1 MIRYI
6 LALLL
11 GFVVGLAIFVAGM
24 VYNPFIADR
33 GLSPIS
39 VTDAE
44 VMSLTFSSVPSD
56 SIVYTND
63 GESRHRPYPEKI
75 LQLWE
80 APIRLT
86 STMATVMRD
95 ARGQAAGIGIKF
107 SSRSERTSLLQGQA
121 LVDSAW
127 YIYLPDRGSLFI
139 EQSENHWPFL
149 REVAIPAW
157 RSPANNWK
165 GTWLGDITAGPGAL
179 GTARVTGGTG
189 GLQDLAT
196 NGVESLSSRA
206 FSFDDGHVSAE
217 GRLLIELPSLVTA
230 DAPQ

>member
-1 MIRYI
+1 MIRYLLVL
-6 LALLL
+6 LA
-11 GFVVGLAIFVAGM
+11 GFIVGLAVFVAGM

-33 GLSPIS
+33 SLSPLS
-39 VTDAE
+39 VSDSE
-44 VMSLTFSSVPSD
+44 LMSLTFSSVPSD

-63 GESRHRPYPEKI
+63 GESRQKPHPQKT

-86 STMATVMRD
+86 STMATVMHD
-95 ARGQAAGIGIKF
+95 ARGQTAGIGIKF
-107 SSRSERTSLLQGQA
+107 SSHSERTSLLNGQA
-121 LVDSAW
+121 IVDSAW

-157 RSPANNWK
+157 RSPANSWK

-179 GTARVTGGTG
+179 GTAKVTGGTG
-189 GLQDLAT
+189 SLQGLAT

-206 FSFDDGHVSAE
+206 YSIDDGHVAAE

-230 DAPQ
+230 DAP

>member
-1 MIRYI
+1 MIKHVLVL
-6 LALLL
+6 LA
-11 GFVVGLAIFVAGM
+11 GFVTGLVIFVTGM

-33 GLSPIS
+33 SLSPLS
-39 VTDAE
+39 VSDAE
-44 VMSLTFSSVPSD
+44 VMSLSFSSVPSD

-63 GESRHRPYPEKI
+63 GESRQKPHPAKI

-80 APIRLT
+80 ASIRLT

-95 ARGQAAGIGIKF
+95 ARGQTAGIGIKF
-107 SSRSERTSLLQGQA
+107 SSRSERTSLLNGQA

-127 YIYLPDRGSLFI
+127 YVYLPGRGSLFI

-157 RSPANNWK
+157 RSPANSWK

-179 GTARVTGGTG
+179 GTAKVTGGSGTLQ
-189 GLQDLAT
+189 GLAAD
-196 NGVESLSSRA
+196 GVESLSSRA
-206 FSFDDGHVSAE
+206 YSIDDGHVAAE

-230 DAPQ
+230 DAPE